1 MRAPGIPDEEFIRDP
16 EIPITREEVRVIVLS
31 KLKVRPGD
39 VVLDVGCGTGSVSVE
54 AALMGARVYAMDKNP
69 KAVELTRRNAEK
81 FGVLDRIRVVLGEA
95 PRDLPRHTRFT
106 SAFIGGGGRG
116 LPKIVPEVARL
127 VEPGGRIVLSVTALE
142 SLAALIP
149 ALEELDY
156 EVVLV
161 QVARGKRAG
170 GYTLLSPLSPV
181 YVVTVRLRETRKN
194 ST

>member
-1 MRAPGIPDEEFIRDP
+1 MRAPGIPDEDFIRDP
-16 EIPITREEVRVIVLS
+16 EIPMTREEVRAIVLS
-31 KLKVRPGD
+31 KLRVRPGD

-54 AALMGARVYAMDKNP
+54 AALMGARVYAVDKNP

-81 FGVLDRIRVVLGEA
+81 FGVLDGIHVVLGEA
-95 PRDLPRHTRFT
+95 PRDLPRHVRFA
-106 SAFIGGGGRG
+106 SAFIGGGGRD

-149 ALEELDY
+149 ALEGLDN

-161 QVARGKRAG
+161 QVARGKRVG

-181 YVVTVRLRETRKN
+181 YIVTVRL
-194 ST
+194 